1 MKFNVLKRAFVLTA
15 LGASM
20 ATAAFAAPTG
30 PVMIPQPGTVVVIN
44 HNPDVTF
51 AGNINFDIES
61 QENNNLKIGSTV
73 VPNVLYGAVFNK
85 SGAPDT
91 IVPAQTYVF
100 TGAKDVPAALTA
112 PSDEGKPGATW
123 SVETIKKTK
132 SGDIQVA
139 SRGVPEK
146 PLGVQM
152 EIIKDTFTMGAID
165 NSKTVQGQNSKGTLY
180 MTVPKDLKLNPS
192 NDIPADVR
200 ETMPAML
207 RGRMGE
213 SMMVSLLPLNDE
225 EKQQLRNNS
234 HNANTIVFNRAMGMA
249 SSIGNS
255 AKQSKVYT
263 YMKDHYLNMIIVA
276 KDYDDNGARGSG
288 VLMVSKQDNSDDVML
303 ILFKGP
309 DITNSKIEKVI
320 GSMLSAHFERK

>member
-1 MKFNVLKRAFVLTA
+1 MKFNVLKRAFVLTT

-20 ATAAFAAPTG
+20 ATVAFAAPTG

-51 AGNINFDIES
+51 AGNINFDVES

-91 IVPAQTYVF
+91 IVPSQTYVF
-100 TGAKDVPAALTA
+100 TGNKEVPAALTD

-213 SMMVSLLPLNDE
+213 SMMVNLLPLNDE
-225 EKQQLRNNS
+225 EKQQLRNNP
-234 HNANTIVFNRAMGMA
+234 HNANAIVFNRAMGMA

>member
-1 MKFNVLKRAFVLTA
+1 MKFNVLKRAFVLTT

-51 AGNINFDIES
+51 AGNINFDVES

-100 TGAKDVPAALTA
+100 TGNKEVPAALTA

-213 SMMVSLLPLNDE
+213 SMMVNLLPLNDE

>member
-1 MKFNVLKRAFVLTA
+1 MKCNVLKRALVLTA
-15 LGASM
+15 FGASM
-20 ATAAFAAPTG
+20 ATAAFAAPNG

-51 AGNINFDIES
+51 AGNINFDVES

-100 TGAKDVPAALTA
+100 TGVKEVPAALTS

-213 SMMVSLLPLNDE
+213 SMMVNLLPLNDE
-225 EKQQLRNNS
+225 EKQQLRNNP
-234 HNANTIVFNRAMGMA
+234 HNANAIVFNRAMGMA

>member
-1 MKFNVLKRAFVLTA
+1 MKRNLLKRAA
-15 LGASM
+15 LL
-20 ATAAFAAPTG
+20 ATISATMCITAFAAQNG

-51 AGNINFDIES
+51 AGNINFDVES
-61 QENNNLKIGSTV
+61 QTDNNLRIGNDV
-73 VPNVLYGAVFNK
+73 VPNVLYGAVFNR

-91 IVPAQTYVF
+91 IVPAQSYMF
-100 TGAKDVPAALTA
+100 IGPKEVPTPLTDS
-112 PSDEGKPGATW
+112 SDAGKAGATW
-123 SVETIKKTK
+123 SVETIKKVK
-132 SGDIQVA
+132 GQEIQVA
-139 SRGVPEK
+139 SRGIPEK
-146 PLGVQM
+146 PLAVQM
-152 EIIKDTFTMGAID
+152 EIIKDTFTTGAID
-165 NSKTVQGQNSKGTLY
+165 NSKTAIGENSKGTLY
-180 MTVPKDLKLNPS
+180 MTVPKDLKLTAS
-192 NDIPADVR
+192 TDIPADVR
-200 ETMPAML
+200 ETMPAMF
-207 RGRMGE
+207 RGKMGE
-213 SMMVSLLPLNDE
+213 SLMVNLLPLNDA
-225 EKQQLRNNS
+225 EKRQLADNP
-234 HNANTIVFNRAMGMA
+234 HNANTIVFNRTMEMA

-303 ILFKGP
+303 VLFKGP

>member
-1 MKFNVLKRAFVLTA
+1 M
-15 LGASM
+15 
-20 ATAAFAAPTG
+20 
-30 PVMIPQPGTVVVIN
+30 
-44 HNPDVTF
+44 
-51 AGNINFDIES
+51 
-61 QENNNLKIGSTV
+61 
-73 VPNVLYGAVFNK
+73 PNVLYGAVFNK

-100 TGAKDVPAALTA
+100 TGAKEVPAALTS

-213 SMMVSLLPLNDE
+213 SMMVNLLPLNDE
-225 EKQQLRNNS
+225 EKQQLRNNP

>member
-20 ATAAFAAPTG
+20 ATAAFAAPNG

-51 AGNINFDIES
+51 AGNINFDVES

-100 TGAKDVPAALTA
+100 TGTKEVAAALTS

-165 NSKTVQGQNSKGTLY
+165 NSKTVQSQNSKGTLY

-213 SMMVSLLPLNDE
+213 SMMVNLLPLNDE
-225 EKQQLRNNS
+225 EKQQLRNNP
-234 HNANTIVFNRAMGMA
+234 HNANAIVFNRAMGMA

-263 YMKDHYLNMIIVA
+263 YMKDHYLNIIIVA

>member
-1 MKFNVLKRAFVLTA
+1 MKCKVLKRAFVLTT

-20 ATAAFAAPTG
+20 ATAAFAAPNG

-51 AGNINFDIES
+51 AGNINFDVES

-85 SGAPDT
+85 SGVPDT

-100 TGAKDVPAALTA
+100 TGAKEVPTALTS

-146 PLGVQM
+146 PLGVQL

-213 SMMVSLLPLNDE
+213 SMMVNLLPLNDE
-225 EKQQLRNNS
+225 EKQQLRNNP
-234 HNANTIVFNRAMGMA
+234 HNANAIVFNRAMGMA

>member
-1 MKFNVLKRAFVLTA
+1 MKFNVLKRAFVLTT

-51 AGNINFDIES
+51 AGNINFDVES

-100 TGAKDVPAALTA
+100 TGNKEVPAALTA

-123 SVETIKKTK
+123 SIETIKKTK

-213 SMMVSLLPLNDE
+213 SMMVNLLPLNDE

>member
-1 MKFNVLKRAFVLTA
+1 MKCNVLKRAFVLTA

-20 ATAAFAAPTG
+20 ATAAFAAPNG

-51 AGNINFDIES
+51 AGNINFDVES

-100 TGAKDVPAALTA
+100 TGTKEVPAALTS

-192 NDIPADVR
+192 KDIPSDVR

-213 SMMVSLLPLNDE
+213 SMMVNLLPLNDE
-225 EKQQLRNNS
+225 EKQQLRNNP
-234 HNANTIVFNRAMGMA
+234 HNANAIVFNRAMGMA

>member
-1 MKFNVLKRAFVLTA
+1 MKCNVLKRAFVLTT

-20 ATAAFAAPTG
+20 ATVAFAAPTG

-51 AGNINFDIES
+51 AGNINFDVES

-100 TGAKDVPAALTA
+100 TGNKEVPAALTA

-213 SMMVSLLPLNDE
+213 SMMVNLLPLNDE

>member
-1 MKFNVLKRAFVLTA
+1 MKFNVLKRAFVLTT

-20 ATAAFAAPTG
+20 ATVAFAAPTG

-61 QENNNLKIGSTV
+61 QENNNLRIGSTI

-100 TGAKDVPAALTA
+100 TGNKEVPAALTA

-165 NSKTVQGQNSKGTLY
+165 NSKTVQGQNSRGTLY

-213 SMMVSLLPLNDE
+213 SMMVNLLPLNDE
-225 EKQQLRNNS
+225 EKQQLRNNP
-234 HNANTIVFNRAMGMA
+234 HNANAIVFNRAMGMA

>member
-1 MKFNVLKRAFVLTA
+1 MKCNVLKRAFVLTA

-20 ATAAFAAPTG
+20 ATAAFAAPNG

-51 AGNINFDIES
+51 AGNINFDVES

-100 TGAKDVPAALTA
+100 TGVKEVPAALTS

-132 SGDIQVA
+132 SDDIQVA

-213 SMMVSLLPLNDE
+213 SMMVNLLPLNDE
-225 EKQQLRNNS
+225 EKQQLRNNP
-234 HNANTIVFNRAMGMA
+234 HNANAIVFNRAMGMA

>member
-1 MKFNVLKRAFVLTA
+1 MKYNVLKRALVLTA

-20 ATAAFAAPTG
+20 ATAAFAAPNG

-51 AGNINFDIES
+51 AGNINFDVES
-61 QENNNLKIGSTV
+61 QENNNLKIGSNV

-100 TGAKDVPAALTA
+100 TGTKEVPAALTS

-213 SMMVSLLPLNDE
+213 SMMVNLLPLNDE
-225 EKQQLRNNS
+225 EKQQLRNNP

>member
-1 MKFNVLKRAFVLTA
+1 MKCNVLKRVFVLTA

-20 ATAAFAAPTG
+20 ATAAFAAPNG

-51 AGNINFDIES
+51 AGNINFDVES

-100 TGAKDVPAALTA
+100 TGVKEVPAALTS

-213 SMMVSLLPLNDE
+213 SMMVNLLPLNDE
-225 EKQQLRNNS
+225 EKQQLRNNP
-234 HNANTIVFNRAMGMA
+234 HNANAIVFNRAMGMA

>member
-1 MKFNVLKRAFVLTA
+1 MKYNVLKRAFILTA

-20 ATAAFAAPTG
+20 ATAAFAAPNG
-30 PVMIPQPGTVVVIN
+30 PVMIPQLGTVVVIN

-51 AGNINFDIES
+51 AGNINFDVES

-100 TGAKDVPAALTA
+100 TGTKEVPAALTS

-213 SMMVSLLPLNDE
+213 SMMVNLLPLNNE
-225 EKQQLRNNS
+225 EKQQLRNNP
-234 HNANTIVFNRAMGMA
+234 HNANAIVFNRAMGMA

>member
-100 TGAKDVPAALTA
+100 TGNKEVPAALTA
-112 PSDEGKPGATW
+112 PSDEGKPDATW

-192 NDIPADVR
+192 NDIPADIR

-213 SMMVSLLPLNDE
+213 SMMVNLLPLNDE

>member
-1 MKFNVLKRAFVLTA
+1 MKCNVLKRALVLTA
-15 LGASM
+15 LGTSM
-20 ATAAFAAPTG
+20 ATAAFAAPNG

-51 AGNINFDIES
+51 AGNINFDVES

-100 TGAKDVPAALTA
+100 TGVKEVPAALTS

-213 SMMVSLLPLNDE
+213 SMMVNLLPLNDE
-225 EKQQLRNNS
+225 EKQQLRNNP
-234 HNANTIVFNRAMGMA
+234 HNANAIVFNRAMGMA

>member
-1 MKFNVLKRAFVLTA
+1 MKFNVLKRALVLTA

-20 ATAAFAAPTG
+20 ATAAFAAPNG

-51 AGNINFDIES
+51 AGNINFDVES

-100 TGAKDVPAALTA
+100 TGTKEVPAALTS

-165 NSKTVQGQNSKGTLY
+165 NSKTVQGKNSKGTLY

-213 SMMVSLLPLNDE
+213 SMMVNLLPLNNE
-225 EKQQLRNNS
+225 EKQQLRNNP
-234 HNANTIVFNRAMGMA
+234 HNANAIVFNRAMGMA

>member
-1 MKFNVLKRAFVLTA
+1 MKFNVLKRALVLTA

-20 ATAAFAAPTG
+20 ATAAFASPTG

-51 AGNINFDIES
+51 AGNINFDVES

-100 TGAKDVPAALTA
+100 TGAKEVPAALTS

-165 NSKTVQGQNSKGTLY
+165 NSKTVQGENSKGTLY
-180 MTVPKDLKLNPS
+180 MTIPKELKLNPS
-192 NDIPADVR
+192 TDIPADVR

-213 SMMVSLLPLNDE
+213 SMMVNLLPLNAE
-225 EKQQLRNNS
+225 EKQQLLNNP
-234 HNANTIVFNRAMGMA
+234 HNANAIVFNRAMGMA

-263 YMKDHYLNMIIVA
+263 YMKDHYLNMVIVA

>member
-1 MKFNVLKRAFVLTA
+1 MKFNVLKRAFVLTT

-20 ATAAFAAPTG
+20 ATVAFAAPTG

-100 TGAKDVPAALTA
+100 TGAKKVPAALTA

-213 SMMVSLLPLNDE
+213 SMMVNLLPLNNE
-225 EKQQLRNNS
+225 EKQQLRNNP
-234 HNANTIVFNRAMGMA
+234 HNANAIVFNRAMGMA

>member
-20 ATAAFAAPTG
+20 ATAAFAAPNG

-51 AGNINFDIES
+51 AGNINFDVES

-100 TGAKDVPAALTA
+100 TGVKEVPAALTS

-213 SMMVSLLPLNDE
+213 SMMVNLLPLNDE
-225 EKQQLRNNS
+225 EKQQLRNNP
-234 HNANTIVFNRAMGMA
+234 HNANAIVFNRAMGMA

-263 YMKDHYLNMIIVA
+263 YMKDHYLNIIIVA

>member
-20 ATAAFAAPTG
+20 ATVAFAAPNG

-51 AGNINFDIES
+51 AGNINFDVES
-61 QENNNLKIGSTV
+61 QEDNNLKIGSTV

-100 TGAKDVPAALTA
+100 TGTKEVPAALTS

-146 PLGVQM
+146 PLGVQI

-213 SMMVSLLPLNDE
+213 SMMVNLLPLNDE
-225 EKQQLRNNS
+225 EKQQLRNNP

>member
-1 MKFNVLKRAFVLTA
+1 MKFNVLKRALVLTA

-51 AGNINFDIES
+51 AGNINFDVES
-61 QENNNLKIGSTV
+61 QENNNLRIGSTV

-85 SGAPDT
+85 SGASDT

-100 TGAKDVPAALTA
+100 TGAKEVPAALTS

-165 NSKTVQGQNSKGTLY
+165 NSKTVQGENSKGTLY

-192 NDIPADVR
+192 TDIPADVR

-213 SMMVSLLPLNDE
+213 SMMVNLLPLNAE
-225 EKQQLRNNS
+225 EKQQLHNNP
-234 HNANTIVFNRAMGMA
+234 HNANAIVFNRAMGMA

-263 YMKDHYLNMIIVA
+263 YMKDHYLNMVIVA

>member
-1 MKFNVLKRAFVLTA
+1 MKCNVLKRAFVLTA

-20 ATAAFAAPTG
+20 ATAVFAAPNG

-51 AGNINFDIES
+51 AGNINFDVES

-100 TGAKDVPAALTA
+100 TGTKEVPAALTS

-213 SMMVSLLPLNDE
+213 SMMVNLLPLNDE
-225 EKQQLRNNS
+225 EKQQLRNNP
-234 HNANTIVFNRAMGMA
+234 HNANAIVFNRAMGMA

>member
-1 MKFNVLKRAFVLTA
+1 MKFNVLKRALVLTA

-20 ATAAFAAPTG
+20 ATAAFAAPNG

-51 AGNINFDIES
+51 AGNINFDVES

-100 TGAKDVPAALTA
+100 TGTKEVPAALTS

-180 MTVPKDLKLNPS
+180 MTVPKDLKLNSS

-213 SMMVSLLPLNDE
+213 SMMVNLLPLNDE
-225 EKQQLRNNS
+225 EKQQLRNNP
-234 HNANTIVFNRAMGMA
+234 HNANAIVFNRAMGMA

>member
-1 MKFNVLKRAFVLTA
+1 MKCNVLKRAFVLTA

-20 ATAAFAAPTG
+20 ATAAFAAPNG

-51 AGNINFDIES
+51 AGNINFDVES

-100 TGAKDVPAALTA
+100 TGTKEVPAALTS

-132 SGDIQVA
+132 SGDIQMA

-213 SMMVSLLPLNDE
+213 SMMVNLLPLNDE
-225 EKQQLRNNS
+225 EKQQLRNNP
-234 HNANTIVFNRAMGMA
+234 HNANAIVFNRAMGMA

>member
-1 MKFNVLKRAFVLTA
+1 MKFNVLKCALVLTA

-20 ATAAFAAPTG
+20 ATAAFAAPNG

-51 AGNINFDIES
+51 AGNINFDVES

-100 TGAKDVPAALTA
+100 TGTKEVPAALTS

-165 NSKTVQGQNSKGTLY
+165 NSKTIQGQNSKGTLY

-213 SMMVSLLPLNDE
+213 SMMVNLLPLNDE
-225 EKQQLRNNS
+225 EKQQLRNNP
-234 HNANTIVFNRAMGMA
+234 HNANAIVFNRAMGMA

>member
-1 MKFNVLKRAFVLTA
+1 M
-15 LGASM
+15 
-20 ATAAFAAPTG
+20 
-30 PVMIPQPGTVVVIN
+30 
-44 HNPDVTF
+44 
-51 AGNINFDIES
+51 ES
-61 QENNNLKIGSTV
+61 QENNNLRIGSAV

-100 TGAKDVPAALTA
+100 TGNKEVPTALTS

-132 SGDIQVA
+132 SGDIQLA

-165 NSKTVQGQNSKGTLY
+165 NSKTVQGENSKGTLY

-192 NDIPADVR
+192 TDIPADVR

-213 SMMVSLLPLNDE
+213 SMMVNLLPLNAE
-225 EKQQLRNNS
+225 EKQQLHNNP
-234 HNANTIVFNRAMGMA
+234 HNANAIVFNRAMGMA

-263 YMKDHYLNMIIVA
+263 YMKDHYLNMVIIA

>member
-1 MKFNVLKRAFVLTA
+1 MKFNVLKRALVLTA

-20 ATAAFAAPTG
+20 ATAAFAAPNG

-51 AGNINFDIES
+51 AGNINFDVES

-100 TGAKDVPAALTA
+100 TGTKEVPAALTS

-132 SGDIQVA
+132 SGDIQMA

-213 SMMVSLLPLNDE
+213 SMMVNLLPLNDE
-225 EKQQLRNNS
+225 EKQQLRNNP

>member
-1 MKFNVLKRAFVLTA
+1 MKCNVLKRAFVLTA

-20 ATAAFAAPTG
+20 ATAAFAAPNG

-51 AGNINFDIES
+51 AGNINFDVES

-91 IVPAQTYVF
+91 IVSAQTYVF
-100 TGAKDVPAALTA
+100 TGAKEVPAALTS

-132 SGDIQVA
+132 SVDIQMA

-213 SMMVSLLPLNDE
+213 SMMVNLLPLNDE
-225 EKQQLRNNS
+225 EKQQLRNNP

>member
-1 MKFNVLKRAFVLTA
+1 MKFNVLKRALVLTA

-20 ATAAFAAPTG
+20 ATAAFAAPNG

-51 AGNINFDIES
+51 AGNINFDVES

-100 TGAKDVPAALTA
+100 TGTKEVPAALTS

-180 MTVPKDLKLNPS
+180 MTVPKDLKLNSS

-213 SMMVSLLPLNDE
+213 SMMVNLLPLNDE
-225 EKQQLRNNS
+225 EKQQLRNNP
-234 HNANTIVFNRAMGMA
+234 HNANAIVFNRAMGMA

-263 YMKDHYLNMIIVA
+263 YMKDHYLNIIIVA

>member
-1 MKFNVLKRAFVLTA
+1 MKCNVLKRAFVLTA

-20 ATAAFAAPTG
+20 ATAAFAAPNG

-51 AGNINFDIES
+51 AGNINFDVES

-100 TGAKDVPAALTA
+100 TGVKEVPAALTS
-112 PSDEGKPGATW
+112 PSDEGKSGATW

-146 PLGVQM
+146 PLSVQM
-152 EIIKDTFTMGAID
+152 EIIKDTFTMGVID

-213 SMMVSLLPLNDE
+213 SMMVNLLPLNDE
-225 EKQQLRNNS
+225 EKQQLRNNP
-234 HNANTIVFNRAMGMA
+234 HNANAIVFNRAMGMA

>member
-1 MKFNVLKRAFVLTA
+1 MKFNVLKRALVLTA

-20 ATAAFAAPTG
+20 ATAAFAAPNG

-51 AGNINFDIES
+51 AGNINFDVES

-100 TGAKDVPAALTA
+100 TGVKEVPAALTS

-213 SMMVSLLPLNDE
+213 SMMVNLLPLNDE
-225 EKQQLRNNS
+225 EKQQLRNNP
-234 HNANTIVFNRAMGMA
+234 HNANAIVFNRAMGMA

-263 YMKDHYLNMIIVA
+263 YMKDHYLNIIIVA

>member
-15 LGASM
+15 LGAYM
-20 ATAAFAAPTG
+20 ATAAFAAPNG

-51 AGNINFDIES
+51 AGNINFDVES

-100 TGAKDVPAALTA
+100 TGVKEVPAALTS

-146 PLGVQM
+146 PLSVQM

-213 SMMVSLLPLNDE
+213 SMMVNLLPLNDE
-225 EKQQLRNNS
+225 EKQQLRNNP
-234 HNANTIVFNRAMGMA
+234 HNANAIVFNRAMGMA

>member
-1 MKFNVLKRAFVLTA
+1 MKFNVLKRAFVLIT

-100 TGAKDVPAALTA
+100 TGTKEVPAALTA

-213 SMMVSLLPLNDE
+213 SMMVNLLPLNDE
-225 EKQQLRNNS
+225 EKQQLRNNP
-234 HNANTIVFNRAMGMA
+234 HNANAIVFNRAMGMA